1 MRGLIN
7 VSGCEDRGPS
17 RLDKKVILKQQST
30 RDFDRQAAGHRGSVL
45 KLADEENDDVQP
57 RTVLKKL
64 LEEEVSV
71 YQALYSQ
78 DGDPIHEFIPQ
89 FLGEAQIEDTC
100 CSKQTTI
107 GRGDDDDV
115 SSGRPGDRFI
125 RLTNLLSDF
134 RCPMVMDIKMGVRS
148 FVEDECKSQKP
159 RPDLLSR
166 MLQLDPSEPTEAE
179 EELGHITKFRWMMW
193 RDRMSSSSTLG
204 FRVDGFAGPGDQKLQ
219 HSDFMYI
226 RTREH
231 IVRELVDFLPPPR
244 WRSSTERRSLALSSE
259 DEVQPGRPRSSLQ
272 PRKRSRQE
280 QVKAQPETVPVL
292 TLKLSLAQSFTARL
306 RQLKAA
312 CESSQFF
319 LSHEFVGASLLLV
332 AESDPPKVNVF
343 LIDFAKTTPV
353 PSGVKID
360 HRSQWVLGNHE
371 DGFLT
376 GLDNFIECWAKV
388 VNVLQEDIER
398 SASGSAGS
406 S

>member
-1 MRGLIN
+1 MRRLIN
-7 VSGCEDRGPS
+7 FSGCEDRGPS
-17 RLDKKVILKQQST
+17 RLDQKVILKRRST
-30 RDFDRQAAGHRGSVL
+30 RDFGRQAAGHRGSVL

-107 GRGDDDDV
+107 GRGDDEDV

-125 RLTNLLSDF
+125 RLTNLLADF

-179 EELGHITKFRWMMW
+179 KELGHITKLRWMMW
-193 RDRMSSSSTLG
+193 RDRTSSSTLG
-204 FRVDGFAGPGDQKLQ
+204 FRVDGIAGPGDQKLQ
-219 HSDFMYI
+219 HSEFMYI

-244 WRSSTERRSLALSSE
+244 WRSSTERRLLALSSE
-259 DEVQPGRPRSSLQ
+259 GEVKPS
-272 PRKRSRQE
+272 
-280 QVKAQPETVPVL
+280 KAQPETVPVL

-319 LSHEFVGASLLLV
+319 KSHEFVGASLLLL
-332 AESDPPKVNVF
+332 AESDPPKVDVF

-376 GLDNFIECWAKV
+376 GLDNCIECWAKV